1 MSGPP
6 ATADPIAAGRRPVA
20 RAVMALTA
28 PSQERVSAPARLGRP
43 IPFQAVVVPLLV
55 LSMLPLPLVTIRSA
69 GFGFGT
75 LAAPLFLMIG
85 LALARQRRRPIEIPY
100 LWLFVALMIA
110 AVISVINS
118 WLFWDPNVGT
128 SMERGFGHRWIGYQV
143 TALYFVATPFLAF
156 AAGVVYAQPE
166 RLTSLYV
173 GVLVGV
179 TVTTV
184 VGLWTWW
191 HNPVNPIDVYL
202 KGARPN
208 INPDATLFLIVLSA
222 GVVVWQ
228 HPRSRLWAPALAL
241 LGMGLVA
248 AFLSYALNAW
258 LGALGAMT
266 VLIWSRWRGRGLVA
280 WFAGLGLVALAVQET
295 LGTIAAQRLGGN
307 DIDRIGLWHSALI
320 VWSKSPI
327 IGVGAGNLVGYMERF
342 SVFSIALVL
351 QGYQQA
357 HNIFLEVLAE
367 LGVVGLALCLTF
379 MGLVIW
385 RLRRHVPDASL
396 AAQHFQAAGLAM
408 VVGSALMAVVGSGI
422 VPTIASAGWEGI
434 PPVVV
439 CWFFA
444 GAAMAMTLPRRATP

>member
-1 MSGPP
+1 
-6 ATADPIAAGRRPVA
+6 
-20 RAVMALTA
+20 MALTA
-28 PSQERVSAPARLGRP
+28 PSQERVSTQAPARLGRP

-100 LWLFVALMIA
+100 LWLIVALMIA

-143 TALYFVATPFLAF
+143 TALYFVAIPFLAF
-156 AAGVVYAQPE
+156 AAGVVYAQVE

-173 GVLVGV
+173 GVLMSV

-184 VGLWTWW
+184 IGLWTWW

-208 INPDATLFLIVLSA
+208 INPDATLFLIALSA
-222 GVVVWQ
+222 SVLVWQ
-228 HPRSRLWAPALAL
+228 HRRWRLWAPALAL
-241 LGMGLVA
+241 LIMGLVA

-266 VLIWSRWRGRGLVA
+266 VLICSRWRSRGLVA
-280 WFAGLGLVALAVQET
+280 WLAVLGLAATAVQET
-295 LGTIAAQRLGGN
+295 LGTIVAQRLGGS
-307 DIDRIGLWHSALI
+307 DLDRIGLWHSALI
-320 VWSKSPI
+320 VW
-327 IGVGAGNLVGYMERF
+327 
-342 SVFSIALVL
+342 
-351 QGYQQA
+351 
-357 HNIFLEVLAE
+357 
-367 LGVVGLALCLTF
+367 
-379 MGLVIW
+379 
-385 RLRRHVPDASL
+385 
-396 AAQHFQAAGLAM
+396 
-408 VVGSALMAVVGSGI
+408 
-422 VPTIASAGWEGI
+422 
-434 PPVVV
+434 
-439 CWFFA
+439 
-444 GAAMAMTLPRRATP
+444 